1 MDSLAVSRYAT
12 LWLLVAQV
20 MVALPVLE
28 VLPIAVLPLL
38 VLTLMWRALI
48 WFGRGSWPSDLLRRL
63 LVAMSLV
70 IIITS
75 SGWQFS
81 LELAVTFLVTGYALK
96 MLEMKTR
103 RDALVIAYIGFFV
116 VGAGVIYSQSLMQ
129 ALYQLLC
136 LGVLV
141 AAIHA
146 MYSPAS
152 SASASFS
159 IKGSLRF
166 TGLILL
172 QALPLTLALFIF
184 VPRLGPLWAV
194 PWPEG
199 EAKTGLSDTMQ
210 PGDVA
215 RLSQS
220 YELAFRAQFTGSVP
234 PARERYWRTL
244 VLDQYNGE
252 QWWQSD
258 LIRLLNQFPG
268 EIDDER
274 DWQGRLPVIDGWWQV
289 QPGQYNYEV
298 LLEPNG
304 RQWLPVLGMAA
315 VAVPETTVLRTLRL
329 EADKPVFE
337 RRLYQP
343 AQQSVVTQ
351 TITMPSWLLAL
362 NKSLPD
368 NGNAQSRML
377 AQQLFAESG
386 RDPVTMGRRV
396 MDYFN
401 QEPFYYTLSPPL
413 MEQNEVDQFLF
424 VHRRGFCE
432 HYASS
437 FVFMMRSVGIPARIV
452 TGYLGGEYLPE
463 EKVIRVLQRDAH
475 AWAEIWVE
483 GQGWIRFDPTAAV
496 APERIELG
504 IDDMIEQ
511 GGWLQGQI
519 PLAYR
524 LGQTGFFKSVR
535 QGWERLEYRWQKS
548 VVQYQ
553 QEKQQSFMKELF
565 GTSSFYWQQ
574 VGVLGALLA
583 LFLLLFGVFAL
594 FQRPALNPHQKLW
607 LRLERKLVAR
617 GFERQAGEGPK
628 DFALRV
634 NAENDALGAQIL
646 SIVDLYIQSA
656 YSGRVKVDKPLLDQ
670 LSKMIKQL

>member
-1 MDSLAVSRYAT
+1 MDSPPVSRYAT
-12 LWLLVAQV
+12 LWLLIAQV
-20 MVALPVLE
+20 MVTLPVLE
-28 VLPIAVLPLL
+28 VLPISVLPLL
-38 VLTLMWRALI
+38 MLTLMWRALI
-48 WFGRGSWPSDLLRRL
+48 WFGRGAWPSDFLRRL
-63 LVAMSLV
+63 LVVLSLILIV
-70 IIITS
+70 TS
-75 SGWQFS
+75 SGLQFS
-81 LELAVTFLVTGYALK
+81 LEHAVTFLVTGYALK

-116 VGAGVIYSQSLMQ
+116 VGAGVIYSQSLLQ

-136 LGVLV
+136 VGVLV

-146 MYSPAS
+146 MYSPANS
-152 SASASFS
+152 SAPSSAL
-159 IKGSLRF
+159 KGSLRF
-166 TGLILL
+166 TSFILL
-172 QALPLTLALFIF
+172 QTVPLTLALFIF

-220 YELAFRAQFTGSVP
+220 YDLAFRAQFTGPVP
-234 PARERYWRTL
+234 PARERYWRAL
-244 VLDQYNGE
+244 VLDQYDGE
-252 QWWQSD
+252 QWRQSD
-258 LIRLLNQFPG
+258 LIRLLNQYPG

-274 DWQGRLPVIDGWWQV
+274 SWQSTLPISDGWWQV
-289 QPGQYNYEV
+289 KPGQYNYEV
-298 LLEPNG
+298 LLEPSG
-304 RQWLPVLGMAA
+304 QQWLPVLGMVAA
-315 VAVPETTVLRTLRL
+315 SIPETRVLRTLRL

-343 AQQSVVTQ
+343 AQQSVVVE
-351 TITMPSWLLAL
+351 TITMPSWLRAL
-362 NKSLPD
+362 NKSLPSD
-368 NGNAQSRML
+368 GNVQSRIL

-386 RDPVTMGRRV
+386 RNPAAMGKRV

-463 EKVIRVLQRDAH
+463 EQVVRVLQRDAH

-496 APERIELG
+496 APERIDLG
-504 IDDMIEQ
+504 IDEMIDQ
-511 GGWLQGQI
+511 GRLLQGQI

-524 LGQTGFFKSVR
+524 FGQTGVFKSVR

-553 QEKQQSFMKELF
+553 QEKQQSFMSGLF

-574 VGVLGALLA
+574 IGVLGALLA
-583 LFLLLFGVFAL
+583 LFLMLYGVFAL
-594 FQRPALNPHQKLW
+594 FQRPALNPHQVLW
-607 LRLERKLVAR
+607 LRLERKLFAK

-628 DFALRV
+628 NFALRV
-634 NAENDALGAQIL
+634 NAENALMGAQL
-646 SIVDLYIQSA
+646 LPIVDLYILSA
-656 YSGRVKVDKPLLDQ
+656 YSGRKRINKQLLDQ

>member
-1 MDSLAVSRYAT
+1 MKDSFVTASRRRLNQRFQQWADQRTPRATRIQLNQRRIYIVPTGSGFFWLSMVLVIFLVAVNYRNSLAYGLCFFMLSLFLLAIIHTWRNLAGITLVAKRAEAGFAGERIQVSIECLSERRPRYA
-12 LWLLVAQV
+12 
-20 MVALPVLE
+20 
-28 VLPIAVLPLL
+28 IAVGWPDTEYAVVSFDSDREQGLLAHAGLRGWFRPGRLRIESIYPLGLCRAWSWVRLDFHSLVYPAPDDRYPLPENETIDDGERSLSASGVDDFAGFRSHQETDTPAHVFWKGYARTGELL
-38 VLTLMWRALI
+38 TKQFDQPSGRELRFSLDHTLMWRALI
-48 WFGRGSWPSDLLRRL
+48 WFGRGTWPSGLLRRL
-63 LVAMSLV
+63 LVALSLV
-70 IIITS
+70 LIITS

-136 LGVLV
+136 LGVLI

-146 MYSPAS
+146 MYSPTS

-184 VPRLGPLWAV
+184 VPRIGPLWAV

-244 VLDQYNGE
+244 VLDQYDGE
-252 QWWQSD
+252 RWLQSD

-274 DWQGRLPVIDGWWQV
+274 DWQSRSPVIYGWWQV

-315 VAVPETTVLRTLRL
+315 ASVAETTVLRTLRL
-329 EADKPVFE
+329 EADKPIFE

-343 AQQSVVTQ
+343 AQQSVFAQ
-351 TITMPSWLLAL
+351 TIAMPSWLLAL
-362 NKSLPD
+362 NKSLPV
-368 NGNAQSRML
+368 NGNVQSRIL
-377 AQQLFAESG
+377 AQQLFA
-386 RDPVTMGRRV
+386 
-396 MDYFN
+396 
-401 QEPFYYTLSPPL
+401 
-413 MEQNEVDQFLF
+413 
-424 VHRRGFCE
+424 
-432 HYASS
+432 
-437 FVFMMRSVGIPARIV
+437 
-452 TGYLGGEYLPE
+452 
-463 EKVIRVLQRDAH
+463 
-475 AWAEIWVE
+475 
-483 GQGWIRFDPTAAV
+483 
-496 APERIELG
+496 
-504 IDDMIEQ
+504 
-511 GGWLQGQI
+511 
-519 PLAYR
+519 
-524 LGQTGFFKSVR
+524 
-535 QGWERLEYRWQKS
+535 
-548 VVQYQ
+548 
-553 QEKQQSFMKELF
+553 
-565 GTSSFYWQQ
+565 
-574 VGVLGALLA
+574 
-583 LFLLLFGVFAL
+583 
-594 FQRPALNPHQKLW
+594 
-607 LRLERKLVAR
+607 
-617 GFERQAGEGPK
+617 
-628 DFALRV
+628 
-634 NAENDALGAQIL
+634 
-646 SIVDLYIQSA
+646 
-656 YSGRVKVDKPLLDQ
+656 
-670 LSKMIKQL
+670 

>member
-1 MDSLAVSRYAT
+1 MASLSVSRYAT
-12 LWLLVAQV
+12 LWLLIAQV
-20 MVALPVLE
+20 MVALPVLG
-28 VLPIAVLPLL
+28 VLPVPVLPLL
-38 VLTLMWRALI
+38 LCTVIWRALI
-48 WFGRGSWPSDLLRRL
+48 WFGRGGWPSDFIRRL
-63 LVAMSLV
+63 LVALSLV
-70 IIITS
+70 LIVTS
-75 SGWQFS
+75 SGLQLS

-116 VGAGVIYSQSLMQ
+116 VGAGVIYSQSLLQ

-136 LGVLV
+136 VGLLV
-141 AAIHA
+141 TAIHA
-146 MYSPAS
+146 MYAPAYGS
-152 SASASFS
+152 SLTSG

-166 TGLILL
+166 TGVVML

-199 EAKTGLSDTMQ
+199 EAQTGLSDTMQ

-220 YELAFRAQFTGSVP
+220 YELAFRAQFTGPVP

-244 VLDQYNGE
+244 VLDQYDGE
-252 QWWQSD
+252 QWRQSD
-258 LIRLLNQFPG
+258 LVRLLSQFPG
-268 EIDDER
+268 EIADER
-274 DWQGRLPVIDGWWQV
+274 DWQSKSPVIDGWWQV
-289 QPGQYNYEV
+289 QPGQYNYEI
-298 LLEPNG
+298 LLEPSG

-315 VAVPETTVLRTLRL
+315 ASVPETTVLRTLRL
-329 EADKPVFE
+329 ESDKPVFE

-343 AQQSVVTQ
+343 ARQSVVAQ
-351 TITMPSWLLAL
+351 TIAMPSWLLAL
-362 NKSLPD
+362 NKSLPA
-368 NGNAQSRML
+368 NGNVQSRLL

-386 RDPVTMGRRV
+386 RDPVTMARLL

-413 MEQNEVDQFLF
+413 MGQNEVDQFLF
-424 VHRRGFCE
+424 EHRSGFCE

-463 EKVIRVLQRDAH
+463 EQVVRVLQRDAH
-475 AWAEIWVE
+475 AWAEIWVN
-483 GQGWIRFDPTAAV
+483 GRGWVRFDPTAAV
-496 APERIELG
+496 APERIDLG
-504 IDDMIEQ
+504 IDDMIER
-511 GGWLQGQI
+511 GGLLQGQI

-524 LGQTGFFKSVR
+524 FGQTGFFKSVR

-553 QEKQQSFMKELF
+553 QEKQHSFMSQLF

-574 VGVLGALLA
+574 MAVLGGLLA
-583 LFLLLFGVFAL
+583 LLLILFGIFAL
-594 FQRPALNPHQKLW
+594 YQRPVPNPHQKLW
-607 LRLERKLVAR
+607 LRLERKLLNK
-617 GFERQAGEGPK
+617 GFERRAGEGPK

-634 NAENDALGAQIL
+634 NAENAAIGAQL
-646 SIVDLYIQSA
+646 LPIVDLYIQSA
-656 YSGRVKVDKPLLDQ
+656 YSGRVGEDKPLPDQ
-670 LSKMIKQL
+670 LSKMIRQL

>member
-1 MDSLAVSRYAT
+1 MASPSVSRYAT

-28 VLPIAVLPLL
+28 VLPMSVLPLL
-38 VLTLMWRALI
+38 VLTVIWRALI
-48 WFGRGSWPSDLLRRL
+48 WFGRGAWPSDLLRRL
-63 LVAMSLV
+63 LVVLSLV
-70 IIITS
+70 LIVTA
-75 SGWQFS
+75 SGLPLS

-116 VGAGVIYSQSLMQ
+116 VGAGVIYSQSLLQ

-141 AAIHA
+141 AAIHG
-146 MYSPAS
+146 MYSPVHS
-152 SASASFS
+152 VSASFP
-159 IKGSLRF
+159 IKDTLRF
-166 TGLILL
+166 TGFMLL

-244 VLDQYNGE
+244 VLDQYDGE

-258 LIRLLNQFPG
+258 LTDLLNQFPG
-268 EIDDER
+268 DIEDER
-274 DWQGRLPVIDGWWQV
+274 DWQSRSPVIDGWWQV
-289 QPGQYNYEV
+289 QPGQYNYEI

-315 VAVPETTVLRTLRL
+315 ASVPQATVLRSLRL

-343 AQQSVVTQ
+343 TRQSVVAQ
-351 TITMPSWLLAL
+351 TIAMPSWLLAL
-362 NKSLPD
+362 NKSLPV
-368 NGNAQSRML
+368 NGNVQSRIL

-386 RDPVTMGRRV
+386 RDPVTMGQLL

-401 QEPFYYTLSPPL
+401 QKPFYYTLSPPL
-413 MEQNEVDQFLF
+413 MDQNEVDQFLF

-452 TGYLGGEYLPE
+452 TGYLGGEYLPA
-463 EKVIRVLQRDAH
+463 EKVVRVLQRDAH

-496 APERIELG
+496 APERIDLG

-511 GGWLQGQI
+511 GGLLQGQI

-524 LGQTGFFKSVR
+524 FAQAGFFKSVR

-553 QEKQQSFMKELF
+553 QEKQQSFMRELF

-574 VGVLGALLA
+574 IGVLGALLA
-583 LFLLLFGVFAL
+583 LFLILFGVFAL

-607 LRLERKLVAR
+607 LRLERKLVDR
-617 GFERQAGEGPK
+617 GFKRQTGEGPK

-634 NAENDALGAQIL
+634 SAENEAMGTQLL
-646 SIVDLYIQSA
+646 PIVDLYIQLA
-656 YSGRVKVDKPLLDQ
+656 YSERVRMDKPLLDQ
-670 LSKMIKQL
+670 LSKMIRQL

>member
-1 MDSLAVSRYAT
+1 MDSPAVSRYAT

-28 VLPIAVLPLL
+28 VLPMAVLTLL
-38 VLTLMWRALI
+38 VLTLIWRALI
-48 WFGRGSWPSDLLRRL
+48 WFGRGSWPSDLLRRF
-63 LVAMSLV
+63 LVALSLV
-70 IIITS
+70 VIITS
-75 SGWQFS
+75 SGWQLS

-116 VGAGVIYSQSLMQ
+116 VGAGVIYSQSLLQ

-146 MYSPAS
+146 MYSPAKS
-152 SASASFS
+152 TFARFS
-159 IKGSLRF
+159 IKDSLRF
-166 TGLILL
+166 TGTILL

-184 VPRLGPLWAV
+184 APRLGPLWAV

-220 YELAFRAQFTGSVP
+220 YELAFRAQFSGSVP

-244 VLDQYNGE
+244 VLDQYDGG
-252 QWWQSD
+252 QWRQSD
-258 LIRLLNQFPG
+258 LMRLLNQFPG

-274 DWQGRLPVIDGWWQV
+274 DWQSTLPISDGWWRV
-289 QPGQYNYEV
+289 QPGRYNYEI

-315 VAVPETTVLRTLRL
+315 ASVAQATVLRTLRL
-329 EADKPVFE
+329 ESDKPVFE

-343 AQQSVVTQ
+343 ASQNVVAQ

-362 NKSLPD
+362 NKSLPV
-368 NGNAQSRML
+368 NGNDQSRIL
-377 AQQLFAESG
+377 AQRLFAESG
-386 RDPVTMGRRV
+386 RDPVTMGRLV

-463 EKVIRVLQRDAH
+463 QQVVRVLQRDAH

-483 GQGWIRFDPTAAV
+483 EQGWIRFDPTTAV
-496 APERIELG
+496 APQRIDLG
-504 IDDMIEQ
+504 IDDMIER
-511 GGWLQGQI
+511 GGLLQGQI

-524 LGQTGFFKSVR
+524 LGQTGLSKSVR
-535 QGWERLEYRWQKS
+535 QGWEQLEYRWQKS

-553 QEKQQSFMKELF
+553 QEKQQSFMRELF

-574 VGVLGALLA
+574 IGVLGALLA
-583 LFLLLFGVFAL
+583 LFLMPYGIFAL
-594 FQRPALNPHQKLW
+594 FQRPALNPYQKLW
-607 LRLERKLVAR
+607 LRLEGKLADR
-617 GFERQAGEGPK
+617 GFVRRAGEGPK

-634 NAENDALGAQIL
+634 NAENDVLGAQL
-646 SIVDLYIQSA
+646 LTIVDLYIQWA
-656 YSGRVKVDKPLLDQ
+656 YSGQVGVDKQLLDQ
-670 LSKMIKQL
+670 LSKMIRQL

>member
-1 MDSLAVSRYAT
+1 MDRPAVSRYAT

-20 MVALPVLE
+20 MVAFPVLE

-48 WFGRGSWPSDLLRRL
+48 WFGRGTWPSGLLRRL
-63 LVAMSLV
+63 LVALSLV
-70 IIITS
+70 LIITS

-146 MYSPAS
+146 MYSPTS

-184 VPRLGPLWAV
+184 VPRIGPLWAV

-244 VLDQYNGE
+244 VLDQYDGE
-252 QWWQSD
+252 RWLQSD

-274 DWQGRLPVIDGWWQV
+274 DWQSRSPVIDGWWQV
-289 QPGQYNYEV
+289 QPGQYNYDSI
-298 LLEPNG
+298 L
-304 RQWLPVLGMAA
+304 
-315 VAVPETTVLRTLRL
+315 
-329 EADKPVFE
+329 
-337 RRLYQP
+337 
-343 AQQSVVTQ
+343 
-351 TITMPSWLLAL
+351 
-362 NKSLPD
+362 
-368 NGNAQSRML
+368 
-377 AQQLFAESG
+377 
-386 RDPVTMGRRV
+386 
-396 MDYFN
+396 
-401 QEPFYYTLSPPL
+401 
-413 MEQNEVDQFLF
+413 QFL
-424 VHRRGFCE
+424 
-432 HYASS
+432 
-437 FVFMMRSVGIPARIV
+437 
-452 TGYLGGEYLPE
+452 
-463 EKVIRVLQRDAH
+463 
-475 AWAEIWVE
+475 
-483 GQGWIRFDPTAAV
+483 
-496 APERIELG
+496 
-504 IDDMIEQ
+504 
-511 GGWLQGQI
+511 
-519 PLAYR
+519 
-524 LGQTGFFKSVR
+524 
-535 QGWERLEYRWQKS
+535 
-548 VVQYQ
+548 
-553 QEKQQSFMKELF
+553 
-565 GTSSFYWQQ
+565 
-574 VGVLGALLA
+574 
-583 LFLLLFGVFAL
+583 
-594 FQRPALNPHQKLW
+594 
-607 LRLERKLVAR
+607 
-617 GFERQAGEGPK
+617 
-628 DFALRV
+628 
-634 NAENDALGAQIL
+634 
-646 SIVDLYIQSA
+646 IVDKSH
-656 YSGRVKVDKPLLDQ
+656 
-670 LSKMIKQL
+670 